1 MTKETVRVL
10 ELIKR
15 FNDGQKV
22 YIEALQNEAL
32 WMDMC
37 DKTIRRDLGVIKKSF
52 PDSFHLVK
60 GEKGCYKAITN
71 GLFNNLVNNP
81 RNISLLVQT
90 FNIAQR
96 SDMFKSFEISN
107 EDKSLLEDKIKQ
119 SRKLYGFKNDAIE
132 TPKNSYEIYQLLEHS
147 IHYNKQIII
156 DYDNKGKIE
165 QYTIN
170 PYKILLMHE
179 NFYLASEV
187 IDQAFLFSP
196 FRIINIKKIT
206 ETKNSF
212 RKNPELD
219 NFIDTME
226 TPFAKYQKEYRKY
239 LIKIVVEIDKSKAFY
254 FNSKNYFKSQKIL
267 KIKENGN
274 LIISYE
280 MTQFMEIES
289 FIKSWLPFM
298 KVIEPV
304 ELKEK
309 IELELREYLN
319 IN

>member
-1 MTKETVRVL
+1 MTNETARVI

-15 FNDGQKV
+15 FNDGQKI
-22 YIEALQNEAL
+22 YIDVLKNDIL
-32 WMDMC
+32 WEGKSE
-37 DKTIRRDLGVIKKSF
+37 KTIRRDLDVIKHYF
-52 PDSFHLVK
+52 PDSFNSVI
-60 GEKGCYKAITN
+60 GEKGCYRAITN
-71 GLFNNLVNNP
+71 DLFKNLVNDP

-107 EDKSLLEDKIKQ
+107 DDKSLLEDKIKQ

-132 TPKNSYEIYQLLEHS
+132 TQKNTYEIYQLLEHS

-156 DYDNKGKIE
+156 DYDNRGTIE
-165 QYTIN
+165 QFTIN
-170 PYKILLMHE
+170 PYKILLMNE

-187 IDQAFLFSP
+187 LNQSFLFSP

-212 RKNPELD
+212 RKSAELES
-219 NFIDTME
+219 FIDTME
-226 TPFAKYQKEYRKY
+226 TPFAKYQKDFRKY

-267 KIKENGN
+267 ETKENGN
-274 LIISYE
+274 LVISYE

-304 ELKEK
+304 ELKDK
-309 IELELREYLN
+309 IELELRGYLDA
-319 IN
+319 